1 MTVAEAI
8 VSVARDVGCGRIFGL
23 PGSGALLDVLDA
35 ARRVDM
41 PFVATAHESSAAIA
55 AASYGRFRGCS
66 GLALAIKGPG
76 AGNLVGGALNA
87 QFGRLPVV
95 CLCETAPASL
105 LGRPLA
111 QVCDQRA
118 LFSGATKG
126 AFRLAP
132 EGALETTRAAF
143 SLAAAGLPGAVLLEL
158 PGDIG
163 RSPAQDPAGPRSGAG
178 TTSAGRA
185 PEVAIAAARSLA
197 GSFSRPLVIMGA
209 DVGRAGAAVQ
219 AAAMAR
225 GMGAAVLLTME
236 ARGVFPENDPSF
248 AGVYTG
254 LPGPRMP
261 ASIALA
267 AADGVVLVGV
277 DALMTEAPWRSGLR
291 TLEIVARPGEPTLTP
306 SPRLRLEGD
315 LAASLSA
322 LTDVRCTPGFSA
334 DDILAARRSGLSLCA
349 RPPAAKLAVQ
359 DIIAITREQLPD
371 EGVLFSETGVF
382 VLMLEH
388 LWRAP
393 RPDTF
398 FGTSAGRTMG
408 LMVPAALGAK
418 LARPDLPMVGIG
430 GDASL
435 LLRLGELEA
444 FGRTGAAVPLV
455 VVNDR
460 ALGTIQARQKHRGL
474 PRWGLELSDVRFA
487 DIARACGLGGAT
499 VHTPEEYRQA
509 LRAALAAPRAT
520 LIDAR
525 VDPDAY
531 QDSFVETSGA

>member
-1 MTVAEAI
+1 MTIAEAI
-8 VSVARDVGCGRIFGL
+8 VNVARDHGCHRFFGL

-35 ARRVDM
+35 ARRSDVA
-41 PFVATAHESSAAIA
+41 FVATAHESSAAVA
-55 AASYGRFRGCS
+55 AASYGRFRGCG

-87 QFGRLPVV
+87 QFERMPVV
-95 CLCETAPASL
+95 CLCETVPASL

-118 LFSGATKG
+118 LFAGATKA

-132 EGALETTRAAF
+132 EGALETTQEAF
-143 SLAAAGLPGAVLLEL
+143 SLATSGLPGAVLLEL

-163 RSPAQDPAGPRSGAG
+163 RHPVEGPAKPRPGAG
-178 TTSAGRA
+178 AATARRA
-185 PEVAIAAARSLA
+185 PEQALAAARSLV
-197 GSFSRPLVIMGA
+197 GSFSRPLVILGA
-209 DVGRAGAAVQ
+209 DVGRAGVASE
-219 AAAMAR
+219 AAALAR
-225 GMGAAVLLTME
+225 GMHAAVLLTME
-236 ARGVFPENDPSF
+236 ARGLFPEDDPSF

-254 LPGPRMP
+254 LAGPRLPGSM
-261 ASIALA
+261 ALA
-267 AADGVVLVGV
+267 GADGVILIGV
-277 DALMTEAPWRSGLR
+277 DALMTEAPWTAAVR
-291 TLEIVARPGEPTLTP
+291 TLEVVARSGESTLSP
-306 SPRLRLEGD
+306 SPTLRLEGD
-315 LAASLSA
+315 LASSISA
-322 LTDVRCTPGFSA
+322 LAGLTCAPGYPA
-334 DDILAARRSGLSLCA
+334 DGILAARRSGVSLCA
-349 RPPAAKLAVQ
+349 RPPKAKLAVQ
-359 DIIAITREQLPD
+359 DIISTTRELLPD

-444 FGRTGAAVPLV
+444 FSRTGAAVPLV
-455 VVNDR
+455 IVNDR

-474 PRWGLELSDVRFA
+474 ARWGLELSDVRFA
-487 DIARACGLGGAT
+487 DIARACGIDGVT
-499 VHTPEEYRQA
+499 VETPEEFRTA
-509 LRAALAAPRAT
+509 LRSALVAPRAT